1 MIEKIDKYLFLVY
14 HQDYDQFLLKLREL
28 GVVHIKE
35 NKPTSESDQ
44 IRQIVAERRQLSEL
58 IRSLSRQRSEGCPIG
73 SPRKP
78 CQVEEA
84 QALLQ
89 QIETLLEDQR
99 KVAAQIES
107 QQRENDYWEPWG
119 EYDVKLLEQLECKGY
134 PINFYIV
141 PSAQYQEIWEE
152 EHNAIIINT
161 RRSHHY
167 FITIGDKSTERID
180 AERIKAPTLIPE
192 ELEERLSCLSQRSE
206 QINTE
211 KHQFIDEHL
220 EDLQG
225 YDLLLQDKYQ
235 MSNAFLQAT
244 CEAEDKVI
252 LLEGWIP
259 DSIVSEVR
267 QELDQLPCYYTQQ
280 EILSEDKIPIK
291 LKNGAFSRLF
301 EPITKMY
308 SLPNYSELDSTPFFA
323 PFFMLFFSLCLGDAG
338 YGLIIFGLATLFKR
352 KVKGQSAKDICSLAQ
367 WLGGATVV
375 VGSLL
380 GTVFGMVMPWA
391 NDGSVLGGVRDDYFL
406 NQDNLMLL
414 SVALGI
420 IQILFAKTIA
430 AVKIQKQRGFKY
442 ALSSYAWVVVIF
454 ALIMAITLPMSQVIV
469 IPSYVTSIFYILA
482 IVAGLIV
489 VFFNSPDKNILVNI
503 GGSLWT
509 SYNTASGLLGDTL
522 SYIRLFAIGLT
533 SGVLGGVFNNLAVS
547 MSSGL
552 PVGIN
557 WLVMVFILLFG
568 HGLNFGL
575 AIISSLVHPLRL
587 TFVEYYKNSEFEGG
601 GKAYTPFKVN

>member
-14 HQDYDQFLLKLREL
+14 HQDYDSFLLKLRDL

-35 NKPTSESDQ
+35 NKPTSESEQ
-44 IRQIVAERRQLSEL
+44 IKEIVVARRHLSDL
-58 IRSLSRQRSEGCPIG
+58 IRTLSRKRSEEQPIG
-73 SPRKP
+73 APRKP
-78 CQVEEA
+78 ASTEEGE
-84 QALLQ
+84 ALLQ
-89 QIETLLEDQR
+89 QIETLLEDRRQI
-99 KVAAQIES
+99 ASQIES

-119 EYDVKLLEQLECKGY
+119 DYDVQQLERLQQAGY
-134 PINFYIV
+134 PVRFYII
-141 PSAQYQEIWEE
+141 PTAQYQEHWEE
-152 EHNAIIINT
+152 EHNAIIIDT

-167 FITIGDKSTERID
+167 FITVGDKSTERIE
-180 AERIKAPTLIPE
+180 AEQIKAPTHTAS
-192 ELEERLSCLSQRSE
+192 ELAERLASFEQRAE
-206 QINTE
+206 QIDTE
-211 KHQFIDEHL
+211 IQEFIDQHL

-244 CEAEDKVI
+244 GEADDKVM

-259 DSIVSEVR
+259 NKIVPEVR
-267 QELDQLPCYYTQQ
+267 QELDQLPCYYAEQ
-280 EILSEDKIPIK
+280 EILDEDKIPIK
-291 LKNGAFSRLF
+291 LQNNRFSRLF
-301 EPITKMY
+301 EPITRMY
-308 SLPNYSELDSTPFFA
+308 SLPNYSELDSTPLFA
-323 PFFMLFFSLCLGDAG
+323 PFFMLFFSLCFGDAG
-338 YGLIIFGLATLFKR
+338 YGLVIFLLATLFKR
-352 KVKGQSAKDICSLAQ
+352 KVKGQSTKDICSLAQ
-367 WLGGATVV
+367 WLGGTTVV

-391 NDGSVLGGVRDDYFL
+391 NDGSVLGSVRNDYFL

-414 SVALGI
+414 SVVLGI
-420 IQILFAKTIA
+420 IQILFAKTVA
-430 AVKIQKQRGFKY
+430 AVKIQKQRGIKY
-442 ALSSYAWVVVIF
+442 ALSSYAWVIVIF
-454 ALIMAITLPMSQVIV
+454 ALIMAVALPMAATG
-469 IPSYVTSIFYILA
+469 IPSYVTNIFYGLA
-482 IVAGLIV
+482 IAAGLVV
-489 VFFNSPDKNILVNI
+489 VFYNSPGKNIFLNI
-503 GGSLWT
+503 GSSLWA

-547 MSSGL
+547 MSEGL
-552 PVGIN
+552 PIGLN

-601 GKAYTPFKVN
+601 GKPYTPFKVN